1 MDHEEVVVKRIV
13 SPDGKIISELKSVA
27 KVSGDAKSGI
37 SQTISVNISSQS
49 NSSSSSQSGSI
60 SVSCTD

>member
-37 SQTISVNISSQS
+37 SQSISVKVSSQS
-49 NSSSSSQSGSI
+49 NSSISSQSGSI
-60 SVSCTD
+60 SVSCAD